1 MRRKRPRRGDALLI
15 IDMIS
20 RFAFDDGERMRDAA
34 ATLVPT
40 LRTLRAQCH
49 RAGVP
54 VLYVNDNFGRWNT
67 DLQALVRWAAA
78 RGSRGRAI
86 ATALKPAAQDYFVL
100 KPRHSVFYQTPLP
113 SLMDMLDVRRLIL
126 TGIAADSCVLSS
138 ATEAHTRGVALW
150 VPANAVAALTSERT
164 ERTLAYVRES
174 LRSETAPV

>member
-49 RAGVP
+49 R
-54 VLYVNDNFGRWNT
+54 